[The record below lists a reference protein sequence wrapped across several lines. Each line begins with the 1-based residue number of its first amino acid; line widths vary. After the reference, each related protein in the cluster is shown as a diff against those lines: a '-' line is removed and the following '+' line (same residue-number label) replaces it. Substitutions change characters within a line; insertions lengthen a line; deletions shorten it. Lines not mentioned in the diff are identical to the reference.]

1 MYSSMTRQT
10 KGISFIVTT
19 PEGPRSVPA
28 LTHTPLQCDAVVLP
42 IIHALVG
49 GWVYFLRPKAC
60 LNLFMGVAS

>member
-42 IIHALVG
+42 MVHG
-49 GWVYFLRPKAC
+49 
-60 LNLFMGVAS
+60 